1 MCQVKGWLDTR
12 CALMQKK
19 TRPGNSLVDTQGR
32 NNEQMCNNIPNMM
45 LVYVYIPQMHIHEH
59 VRTHACTHRCTHMNT
74 HTHAHEHTL
83 PVPTFDEHLRQVL

>member
-45 LVYVYIPQMHIHEH
+45 LVYVYP
-59 VRTHACTHRCTHMNT
+59 TDA
-74 HTHAHEHTL
+74 HT
-83 PVPTFDEHLRQVL
+83 